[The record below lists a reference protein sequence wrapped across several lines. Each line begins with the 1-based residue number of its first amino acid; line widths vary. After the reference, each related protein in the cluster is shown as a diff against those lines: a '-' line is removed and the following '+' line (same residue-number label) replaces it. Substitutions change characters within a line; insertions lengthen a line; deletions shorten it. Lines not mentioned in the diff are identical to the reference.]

1 MNQMEMEM
9 NRPPRPA
16 IRCIRGLA
24 FIVLA
29 TCLLWQPE
37 IRSQIMVTR
46 GPYLQI
52 GTPTSIVVRWRTGT
66 ATNSRVRY
74 GTNPADL
81 SSMRDNTSVT
91 TEHEVTVTGLSP
103 DTQYYYSVG
112 TTTAVLAGGA
122 DFTFITAP
130 AEGSTQPVRIWAI
143 GDSGTA
149 SAEAAAVRDAYAAF
163 TGTRYT
169 DVWLMLGDNAYSNGT
184 DAEYQAAVFNMYPTF
199 LKQTV
204 LWPTIGNHDTGG
216 SISPPGDLPYYQMF
230 TLPTSGQAGGVPSG
244 TEDYYSFDV
253 GNIHFICLDSMTSD
267 RSSNSPMMN
276 WLQTDISSTTRNW
289 IIAYWHHPPYS
300 KGSHNSDTE
309 LQLIEM
315 RARALPILENFGV
328 DLVLTGHSHSYERSF
343 LLDQHYGSSS
353 TLTPAMIKDAGSGR
367 EDEPD
372 GAYRKAT
379 GGTAA
384 HEGAVYVVAGSSGH
398 TSGGSLN
405 HPAMFISLNELGS
418 MVLDI
423 SGNRLDAQF
432 LRETG
437 AIQDHFTI
445 IKGTGTG
452 NTPPS
457 VSITSPANGASF
469 TAPAQ
474 IAIQA
479 AASDSDGSVA
489 KVEFFQA
496 ATKLGEDLTE
506 PYQFVW
512 DNVPAGNYSLTA
524 KATDNVAAV
533 STSAAVAI
541 TVGNP
546 PPAPTGLQAVGG
558 KKRITLQWN
567 QSSSAGITQNRIYR
581 ATTAGGPYQVLQT
594 VSTRTSYSDRAV
606 VTGVTYYY
614 VVTSI
619 NGQGESPQSNE
630 ASGVAR

>member
-1 MNQMEMEM
+1 MEMQM
-9 NRPPRPA
+9 NRPRPA
-16 IRCIRGLA
+16 IRSTHGLA

-29 TCLLWQPE
+29 TCLFWQPQV
-37 IRSQIMVTR
+37 RSQTMVTR

-52 GTPTSIVVRWRTGT
+52 GTPTSISVRWRTGT

-74 GTNPADL
+74 GTSPTNL
-81 SSMRDNTSVT
+81 SSTQDNTFVT

-130 AEGSTQPVRIWAI
+130 AAGSTQPIRIWAI

-149 SAEAAAVRDAYAAF
+149 NAEAEAVRDAYAAF
-163 TGTRYT
+163 TGSRYT

-216 SISPPGDLPYYQMF
+216 STNPPGDLPYYQMF
-230 TLPTSGQAGGVPSG
+230 SLPTSGQAGGVPSG

-267 RSSNSPMMN
+267 RSSGSPMMT
-276 WLQTDISSTTRNW
+276 WLQSDISSTTRNW

-300 KGSHNSDTE
+300 KGSHDSDRE
-309 LQLIEM
+309 NQLIEM
-315 RARALPILENFGV
+315 RQGALPILENFGV

-343 LLDQHYGSSS
+343 LLDGHYGFSN
-353 TLTPAMIKDAGSGR
+353 TLTPAMKKDAGSGR

-372 GAYRKAT
+372 GAYVKAT

-384 HEGAVYVVAGSSGH
+384 HEGAVYAVAGSSGH
-398 TSGGSLN
+398 TSGGALN
-405 HPAMFISLNELGS
+405 HPAMFISLDQLGS

-423 SGNRLDAQF
+423 SGNRLDAKF

-437 AIQDHFTI
+437 VVQDHFTI
-445 IKGTGTG
+445 IKGTGGG
-452 NTPPS
+452 NAPPS
-457 VSITSPANGASF
+457 VTITSPTNGQSF
-469 TAPAQ
+469 TAPAH
-474 IAIQA
+474 IAISA
-479 AASDSDGSVA
+479 TASDSDGTVA
-489 KVEFFQA
+489 KVEFFQGT
-496 ATKLGEDLTE
+496 TKLGEDSSQ
-506 PYQFVW
+506 PYQFAW
-512 DNVPAGNYSLTA
+512 DNVPAGSYSLTA
-524 KATDNVAAV
+524 KATDNAGAA
-533 STSAAVAI
+533 STSAAVTISVNGVPA
-541 TVGNP
+541 
-546 PPAPTGLQAVGG
+546 APTSLPAVGG
-558 KKRITLQWN
+558 KKRITLQWI
-567 QSSSAGITQNRIYR
+567 QSSSPGITENKIYR
-581 ATTAGGPYQVLQT
+581 ATTSGGPYGLIQT
-594 VSTRTSYSDRAV
+594 VSARTSYTDRTV
-606 VTGVTYYY
+606 VAGVTYYY

-619 NGQGESPQSNE
+619 NGQGASPQSNE
-630 ASGVAR
+630 ASAVAR